1 MKQIIFTFFL
11 CILFGIDKPHAQTKD
26 ILEYH
31 TCIHVVDNH
40 ILYSTVYNHSNSAN
54 YSTEKI
60 ETAVRLEVHE
70 DPEDYEGREAMFWR
84 DKRTDKIIHEIKEY
98 IIKEIRTYCKKT
110 GKEFVGGGSIILRVK
125 GNGDIRNIIMSF
137 PGMTNNLLMSF
148 PKRAKK
154 LQPLKFVYTLCY
166 NVPKLFK
173 FEHISDYNLYAQAHI
188 SIYFNRKDVIGDNE
202 GRYK

>member
-1 MKQIIFTFFL
+1 MKKNFFIFLL
-11 CILFGIDKPHAQTKD
+11 CFLFGIDKPHAQTKD

-110 GKEFVGGGSIILRVK
+110 GKEFVGGGSISLRVK

-154 LQPLKFVYTLCY
+154 LQPLKFVYNLCY